1 MQTSHTTASAAA
13 TTSLARRIVAASW
26 KPVLF
31 AVLMWLSAAAGEIPI
46 PGTPVPITLQTFVV
60 MLAGLM
66 LPWRQAGAA
75 VATYLAAGAVGLPV
89 FAGGTSTLALVGPSA
104 GFLFGFLPGVVVIAL
119 LRGKSDTSSFAAAAR
134 TAGRYLLAALVGGVV
149 VVYAFGFVIQS
160 ALTGA
165 PLAAVALASMGFV
178 VGDAIKAVVASLA
191 AAGLSS
197 FALEAAPRTTRAQS
211 MDVLSSQAA
220 VAGYECALIA
230 ADHSP
235 KFFPMLTY
243 AAGTIRPAKVLV
255 IGAGVA
261 GLQAIA
267 TAKRLG
273 AMVSGYDVRPETK
286 EQIESLGAKFV
297 DTGVSAAGAGGYA
310 RELTD
315 EEKRIQADKLGK
327 AIADCDALITTAAIP
342 GKKAPQIV
350 TAEMVARMKPGSVVV
365 DMAAESGGNVA
376 GTQAGEKTL
385 VGETL
390 VIGPVNI
397 PSRMPVHAS
406 EMYAKNLYNFISPF
420 IKDGVLSLDWEDEV
434 LAGACLTHAGEIRHA
449 GVKAAL
455 GL

>member
-1 MQTSHTTASAAA
+1 MPLVIGVTKEFTPGERRVALVPDVAKKYQGLGAA
-13 TTSLARRIVAASW
+13 L
-26 KPVLF
+26 L
-31 AVLMWLSAAAGEIPI
+31 L
-46 PGTPVPITLQTFVV
+46 
-60 MLAGLM
+60 
-66 LPWRQAGAA
+66 QAGAGA
-75 VATYLAAGAVGLPV
+75 SAYYRDEDYGAAELVADAPSVLKKADVVLQVQPLSLDDLNELKQGSVLIGLQQPWSSKERIEV
-89 FAGGTSTLALVGPSA
+89 
-104 GFLFGFLPGVVVIAL
+104 
-119 LRGKSDTSSFAAAAR
+119 LRQKGITC
-134 TAGRYLLAALVGGVV
+134 
-149 VVYAFGFVIQS
+149 
-160 ALTGA
+160 
-165 PLAAVALASMGFV
+165 
-178 VGDAIKAVVASLA
+178 
-191 AAGLSS
+191 
-197 FALEAAPRTTRAQS
+197 FALELLPRISRAQS

-297 DTGVSAAGAGGYA
+297 DTGVSAAGTGGYA

-315 EEKRIQADKLGK
+315 DEKRQQAEKLGR
-327 AIADCDALITTAAIP
+327 AIAECDVLITTAAIP
-342 GKKAPQIV
+342 GKKAPVIV
-350 TAEMVARMKPGSVVV
+350 SAEMVARMKPGSVVV
-365 DMAAESGGNVA
+365 DMAAETGGNVA
-376 GTQAGEKTL
+376 GTMAGEKTW

-390 VIGPVNI
+390 IIGPTHI

-406 EMYAKNLYNFISPF
+406 EMYAKNLFNFISPF
-420 IKDGVLSLDWEDEV
+420 IKDGALALDWEDEV
-434 LAGACLTHAGEIRHA
+434 LAGACLTHAGELRHA